1 MYTPSRLHKKISIY
15 TIMDPTTETNA
26 TEVVPVA
33 VPETVVEPAETQEPV
48 VEAAP
53 EPAAEAAPEPVV
65 EPVPEPAAEA
75 APEPAA
81 EAAPEPVVEPVPEP
95 AAEAVPEPAAEAAPE
110 PVVEPV
116 PEPAAEAVPEP
127 VAEPVPEPAAEA
139 ASEPVVE
146 PVPETVAE
154 SQDADPENILD
165 MSDYTTPEYLEL
177 VKKLIEKP
185 EEETKEISKK
195 AFKIPGYNSIQL
207 INTSKQP
214 RRKSMTFV

>member
-33 VPETVVEPAETQEPV
+33 VPETVVEPAESQEPV
-48 VEAAP
+48 
-53 EPAAEAAPEPVV
+53 AEAAPEPVT
-65 EPVPEPAAEA
+65 EA
-75 APEPAA
+75 A
-81 EAAPEPVVEPVPEP
+81 
-95 AAEAVPEPAAEAAPE
+95 
-110 PVVEPV
+110 
-116 PEPAAEAVPEP
+116 PEP

-139 ASEPVVE
+139 APEPVDEPEPIVE
-146 PVPETVAE
+146 T
-154 SQDADPENILD
+154 QDSDPENILD

-195 AFKIPGYNSIQL
+195 TFKIPGYNSIQL